1 MQILFTW
8 NPIWR
13 KQNKTSSQS
22 LKMPSHLKLWITY
35 SPTDRGNCAEV
46 LSHLKHKSSMNHKES
61 LKSISRASL
70 DQHQN
75 VTRNA
80 RRNANIRKQILLNE
94 DQIRHKNAQQKYL
107 ESLSSNGMNRK
118 QLVSIAVITAIL
130 DFADWFIDHAF
141 KLVSIAKK
149 LNYKKIVSITIFF
162 QFQKLVLIAKLF
174 VEDLD

>member
-1 MQILFTW
+1 
-8 NPIWR
+8 
-13 KQNKTSSQS
+13 
-22 LKMPSHLKLWITY
+22 
-35 SPTDRGNCAEV
+35 
-46 LSHLKHKSSMNHKES
+46 MNHKES

-130 DFADWFIDHAF
+130 DFAD
-141 KLVSIAKK
+141 
-149 LNYKKIVSITIFF
+149 
-162 QFQKLVLIAKLF
+162 
-174 VEDLD
+174 